1 MKRIRSNKRQRF
13 NACDR
18 LQGGIDMFGH
28 NKPPAIDHGLDL
40 TVRFAGVGVW
50 AFCFDDVVAYYYDE
64 DNCIGEIR
72 VDDVVLSVEDLR
84 YGKITNAVYGI
95 VDQQIQAIEKE
106 LKEYA
111 QLQREENDE

>member
-1 MKRIRSNKRQRF
+1 MKRIRSNKTKRF

-18 LQGGIDMFGH
+18 LQGGTDMFG
-28 NKPPAIDHGLDL
+28 NVKQPPVDHGLDL

-72 VDDVVLSVEDLR
+72 VDDVVLSVEDPR
-84 YGKITNAVYGI
+84 YGKITDAVYGI
-95 VDQQIQAIEKE
+95 VDQQIKA
-106 LKEYA
+106 L
-111 QLQREENDE
+111 